1 MRKLP
6 PQPLLVT
13 LKDFGTIIKIVSV
26 IIWVA
31 IWGMILLIIKL
42 LLFRCKK
49 WALDRGIIT
58 KD

>member
-13 LKDFGTIIKIVSV
+13 LKDFGTIIQIVLV
-26 IIWVA
+26 IMWVA
-31 IWGMILLIIKL
+31 TGGMILLIIKL

-49 WALDRGIIT
+49 WALDRGIIV
-58 KD
+58 KK

>member
-6 PQPLLVT
+6 PQPLLLT
-13 LKDFGTIIKIVSV
+13 LKDFWTVIQIVSV
-26 IIWVA
+26 IMGMA
-31 IWGMILLIIKL
+31 TGGMILLIIKL

-49 WALDRGIIT
+49 WALNRGIIT